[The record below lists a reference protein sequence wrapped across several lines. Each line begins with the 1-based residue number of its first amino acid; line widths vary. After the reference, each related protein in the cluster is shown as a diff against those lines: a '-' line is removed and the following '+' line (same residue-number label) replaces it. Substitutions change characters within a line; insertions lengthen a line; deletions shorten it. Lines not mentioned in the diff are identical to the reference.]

1 VSRFRAVSVVGLT
14 VAIAATVSACGTAT
28 PMPTP
33 TPSPTYA
40 VTGDGVLRIGTL
52 VDTSGVYAAGQVAG
66 VETAVREINEA
77 GGVNGAPV
85 ELLHRNSGTTSEAVV
100 AAYEGLVA
108 RGVDVVIGPQSSV
121 LVDSLAEA
129 VVTAGVPLISPSASL
144 ADLGDSGLVFRTIGD
159 YRSQGDVLAQLL
171 AEEKVTSVAYL
182 SVADDGGEAL
192 LGSLTA
198 ATEDAGIT
206 LGYNGTYTA
215 STASFTKI
223 VNAVKNAK
231 PAAIVIA
238 SGPDASTA
246 TAALITALSAAKL
259 GGEKIWLTS
268 QNLADYSQTVA
279 AGLLEN
285 AHGLLEG
292 SQPDAAFAA
301 RLRQADPSAPSLR
314 YAQEAYDAT
323 ILAALAA
330 TKAEDDGGPAI
341 ARLLPVVSADGIPC
355 TSFGACIDVLRT
367 EPDIDYTG
375 VSGPVDVAASG
386 DVGIASWGVYTYG
399 AGNTPSLVRTIL
411 AG

>member
-399 AGNTPSLVRTIL
+399 AGNTPSFVRTIL

>member
-1 VSRFRAVSVVGLT
+1 MSRFRAVSVVGLT

-52 VDTSGVYAAGQVAG
+52 VDTSGSYAEGQVAG

-85 ELLHRNSGTTSEAVV
+85 EVLHRNSGTTSEAVV

-144 ADLGDSGLVFRTIGD
+144 ADLGDSGLVFRTIGS
-159 YRSQGDVLAQLL
+159 YRSQGRVLAQLL
-171 AEEKVTSVAYL
+171 AEEKVSSVAYL
-182 SVADDGGEAL
+182 SVADDNGEAL
-192 LGSLTA
+192 LETLTA
-198 ATEDAGIT
+198 AAEDAGIT
-206 LGYNGTYTA
+206 LDYSGTYTA

-223 VNAVKNAK
+223 VTAVKKAK

-246 TAALITALSAAKL
+246 TTALITALGDANL
-259 GGEKIWLTS
+259 GGSKLWLTS

-285 AHGLLEG
+285 ASGLLEG
-292 SQPDAAFAA
+292 SQPDEAFAA
-301 RLRQADPSAPSLR
+301 RLRQSDPSAPSLR
-314 YAQEAYDAT
+314 YGQESYDAT

-330 TKAEDDGGPAI
+330 IQAADDGGPAI
-341 ARLLPVVSADGIPC
+341 ARLLPVVSANGIPC

-375 VSGPVDVAASG
+375 ISGPVDVAASG
-386 DVGIASWGVYTYG
+386 DVGVASWGVYRYG
-399 AGNTPSLVRTIL
+399 ATNTPSLLRTVL